1 MNTHS
6 IRHHLLSGSSFPN
19 IIGLLYKNRFQ
30 VSIAYL
36 PRVMYVLATT
46 FLLIPLQIIEFC
58 LYHRKIKKTIIAK
71 DPIFIIGHWRSG
83 TTYLHNLLTQDKQFA
98 FPATYQCF
106 LPGVFLTGGRFMKA
120 IHKRNLPPTRPMDNV
135 KMHPDFPQ
143 EEEFAMSSLT
153 SFSYYQTLFF
163 PNGMLAFFRSYA
175 LMLGISIKKWEG
187 EYLYFLKKVSCRNQ
201 GRQLILKNPVN
212 TVRIKYLI
220 KLFPQAK
227 FIYIHRNKEAV
238 LRSSYKLYADL
249 FTINTFQALPA
260 LPPKENILEIYNE
273 MLLQYEKQKE
283 HIPKNNLI
291 EVSYDE
297 LVTDPFAVACKIYSG
312 LNIDSQDPAHVSL
325 KRYISAEASYECNSY
340 H

>member
-6 IRHHLLSGSSFPN
+6 VRHHLLSGSSFPN
-19 IIGLLYKNRFQ
+19 IIGMLYNNRFQ
-30 VSIAYL
+30 ISIRYM

-58 LYHRKIKKTIIAK
+58 LYHRKITKTIIPN
-71 DPIFIIGHWRSG
+71 DPVFIIGHWRSG
-83 TTYLHNLLTQDKQFA
+83 TTYLHNLLAQDNQFA

-106 LPGVFLTGGRFMKA
+106 LPGVFLTGGLFMKS

-163 PNGMLAFFRSYA
+163 PNKMLSFFRCYA
-175 LMLGISIKKWEG
+175 LMRGVSINKWER
-187 EYLYFLKKVSCRNQ
+187 EYLYFLKKISYRNQ
-201 GRQLILKNPVN
+201 ARQLLLKNPVN
-212 TVRIKYLI
+212 TVRIKCLL
-220 KLFPQAK
+220 KLFPKAK

-238 LRSSYKLYADL
+238 LRSSYKLYSEL
-249 FTINTFQALPA
+249 FRINTFQALA
-260 LPPKENILEIYNE
+260 LLPKEDILEIYNE
-273 MLLQYEKQKE
+273 MMLQYETQKGY
-283 HIPKNNLI
+283 IPKNNLLEI
-291 EVSYDE
+291 SYDD
-297 LVTDPFAVACKIYSG
+297 LVTEPFLIICKIYSA
-312 LNIDSQDPAHVSL
+312 LNIHPHDPRHVSL